1 MPNRRLK
8 LAGAPPDSRYE
19 WQASSRSRSL
29 TRRTAW
35 CTFAPAAFCEAV
47 PRVKS

>member
-8 LAGAPPDSRYE
+8 LAGAPPGGRHE
-19 WQASSRSRSL
+19 WQASSMTRSL
-29 TRRTAW
+29 TRRCAW